1 MSLST
6 RRIVYTSESVTEGHP
21 DKVCDLIADTI
32 LDAHLAQDREA
43 RVACE
48 VLAKAGD
55 VVLAGEITSNA
66 TVDHAAAARRA
77 IEAIGYTDAAEPFN
91 ARGVTVT
98 SRLSRQA
105 GEIGT
110 AVSRAARGDGQLG
123 AGDQGM
129 MIGYASDESP
139 ELMPL
144 PILLAHRLSL
154 TLSQD
159 RKQGTIPWL
168 RPDGKTQVSVEYC
181 DGRPERVTRVVVS
194 TQHARDVTQAA
205 ITDYVREQLV
215 PRVLGRWLDGKPQIT
230 ANPSGSFAEG
240 GPSADCGVTGRKIIA
255 DTYGGLVR
263 HGGGAFSGK
272 DPTKVDR
279 SGAYFCRYVARQ
291 LVQQRVARRAEI
303 SVAYAIGEP
312 EPVHVAVNTFG
323 SGDERAAEA
332 FVRAFDFRPAAII
345 ERLDL
350 RRPIYA
356 GTTNYGHFGRAGLPW
371 EA

>member
-1 MSLST
+1 MGMSSG
-6 RRIVYTSESVTEGHP
+6 RIVYTSESVTEGHP

-32 LDAHLAQDREA
+32 LDAHLAQDPHA

-48 VLAKAGD
+48 VLCKGGD
-55 VVLAGEITSNA
+55 VVLAGEITSRA
-66 TVDHAAAARRA
+66 TVDHEAAARRA
-77 IEAIGYTDAAEPFN
+77 IALIGYTDPSEPFN
-91 ARGVTVT
+91 AKGVIVT
-98 SRLSRQA
+98 SRISRQA

-110 AVSRAARGDGQLG
+110 AVSRATQGDGQLG

-129 MIGYASDESP
+129 MIGYATDETP

-154 TLSQD
+154 TLASD
-159 RKQGTIPWL
+159 RKNGAVHWL

-194 TQHARDVTQAA
+194 TQHARDVKQGDVAG
-205 ITDYVREQLV
+205 YVTGQLV
-215 PRVLGRWLDGKPQIT
+215 PRVLGKWLSRDTTIT

-279 SGAYFCRYVARQ
+279 SGAYFCRYVARN
-291 LVQQRVARRAEI
+291 LVKAGLARRAEV

-312 EPVHVAVNTFG
+312 EPVHVAVNAFG
-323 SGDERAAEA
+323 TGDEAEA
-332 FVRAFDFRPAAII
+332 VAFVKGFDFRPAAII
-345 ERLDL
+345 ERLGL

-356 GTTNYGHFGRAGLPW
+356 QTTNYGHFGRAGLPW
-371 EA
+371 EG